1 MLIIIKDKNSF
12 HVAVTAF
19 GAYDDFSV
27 EDMLHE
33 ENLPLWRVQNVPKC
47 LMATPGVSAFGYDLL
62 RYGDFNLRSA
72 LTPTNI
78 ITKILPA
85 IRQRLSEFDQLSK
98 DGYNWGEIVIAKG
111 GKAFRLTSNFTY
123 EVIEESLAVG
133 RGSDVARGALMLTK
147 GLPPSERIKQVCRV
161 LERTRK
167 DKHFPAV
174 VMNTATDEKIILYDT

>member
-1 MLIIIKDKNSF
+1 
-12 HVAVTAF
+12 
-19 GAYDDFSV
+19 
-27 EDMLHE
+27 
-33 ENLPLWRVQNVPKC
+33 
-47 LMATPGVSAFGYDLL
+47 MATPGVSAFGYDLL

-123 EVIEESLAVG
+123 EVLEESLAVF
-133 RGSDVARGALMLTK
+133 RSLLK
-147 GLPPSERIKQVCRV
+147 GFFGLIPVGGVFHGKLKAGHP
-161 LERTRK
+161 
-167 DKHFPAV
+167 
-174 VMNTATDEKIILYDT
+174 ILVG